1 MIKFNDIVKFK
12 SYIIFKNEKKEVIIE
27 DMPSFKT
34 KADEN
39 NLAYVDMYA
48 FFKKINNGFPH
59 NGVTYSSEFLK
70 GQFFSLDGITPT
82 GRGSALIANEF
93 IKAINEKYQTRIPQT
108 DANSFPGILFP

>member
-1 MIKFNDIVKFK
+1 MK
-12 SYIIFKNEKKEVIIE
+12 
-27 DMPSFKT
+27 
-34 KADEN
+34 
-39 NLAYVDMYA
+39 
-48 FFKKINNGFPH
+48 GR
-59 NGVTYSSEFLK
+59 K